1 MRLRLA
7 ALVLATSPANSL
19 VARSF
24 VRMASSSF
32 RNPHNLPVKTC
43 VVCQR
48 PFTWRKKWE
57 KDWDEI
63 TTCSKRCNSERR
75 RASRRSGVSDDASSD
90 GVEAAP
96 VDGVEAAPVDGAKAA
111 RKAARK
117 AAKAESRA
125 RREGRAAGSA
135 GQKHCDVCSAS
146 VNLLVRCQLGPS
158 QTWSMVCGP
167 CWGKP
172 AVAGGVVDGSGE
184 NPHYRYGGLWKNHQQ
199 A

>member
-1 MRLRLA
+1 MRL
-7 ALVLATSPANSL
+7 LVLPLASFLSRASEPRATLA
-19 VARSF
+19 
-24 VRMASSSF
+24 MAAF
-32 RNPHNLPVKTC
+32 RNPNNLPTKVC
-43 VVCQR
+43 VSCGK

-57 KDWDEI
+57 KNWDEI